1 MLAEFRQIQR
11 TAGRRVVANAIG
23 TVKDENVATGAS
35 DQYGYGLAGGY
46 IAVNVVNQDV
56 NAIIHDGAVVTA
68 GGDVRVSTRA
78 TANVTT
84 SAISSAAQIA
94 EEQMSVGGGFASISK
109 ALGQMAWEEIK
120 SWFENDQK
128 KQERIEKLLKS
139 ISKSDYSVKL
149 IKTSSENDEKGS
161 ATVTTKTRRSGEVSV
176 IVEPQPR
183 SGCSVKNVRYR
194 YLEPSFSNLRHTI
207 AVAECYVQ
215 LVELT
220 REYPLLK
227 ITEVQWEPEC
237 WRPYEFR
244 GEKGILKPDL
254 FVVTEDIGYENR
266 WFIELDLNTEGLPS
280 IVEKCR
286 RYQLLYQTG
295 SEQKAHGIFPYTLWI
310 TTDEGRRNR
319 MQEAINEAFGK
330 SARMFRVITADEF
343 RNVMKD

>member
-1 MLAEFRQIQR
+1 MSSDRLSLRSVLESPETPQFGTMLASF
-11 TAGRRVVANAIG
+11 G
-23 TVKDENVATGAS
+23 KDASRHEAEALVTGPPEAP
-35 DQYGYGLAGGY
+35 
-46 IAVNVVNQDV
+46 
-56 NAIIHDGAVVTA
+56 
-68 GGDVRVSTRA
+68 
-78 TANVTT
+78 
-84 SAISSAAQIA
+84 
-94 EEQMSVGGGFASISK
+94 K
-109 ALGQMAWEEIK
+109 
-120 SWFENDQK
+120 
-128 KQERIEKLLKS
+128 
-139 ISKSDYSVKL
+139 
-149 IKTSSENDEKGS
+149 
-161 ATVTTKTRRSGEVSV
+161 KTRRLSKDKLYELLETLSDRDIAFLESLNSCRYLLTGQLQRLHIPVTTTQHSATRRTNLVLNRLKDQGLVRTFSRRIGGSRRGSSSYVWHLTEAGVRLLNLRHGLENS
-176 IVEPQPR
+176 
-183 SGCSVKNVRYR
+183 KRYR

-295 SEQKAHGIFPYTLWI
+295 SEQKAYGVFPYTLWI
-310 TTDEGRRNR
+310 TTDEGRRDR